1 MPYSLRIVCGFFN
14 VPQLFTRVV
23 RRDLRLIVLFREDL
37 KVKPF
42 ADAITKAV
50 IFKTLSVGPA
60 GVELTTSGMTTRC
73 SINCATGARSTQS
86 TLFTQVRLQEIP
98 QFSSEHGKRIKLN
111 SQSLFIDI

>member
-1 MPYSLRIVCGFFN
+1 M
-14 VPQLFTRVV
+14 QLQRQHF
-23 RRDLRLIVLFREDL
+23 LLSY
-37 KVKPF
+37 
-42 ADAITKAV
+42 
-50 IFKTLSVGPA
+50 FKTLSVGPA

-86 TLFTQVRLQEIP
+86 TLSTLFRQVRLQEIP